1 MWQVWHEDE
10 VIQTPDYIGGD
21 CWATLSGWLWS
32 TPKAQWAISYAYP
45 LGRQVILC
53 VSKRANSAPEWIC
66 HNFFSKLL
74 RQHPRFP
81 WTEKKAHYLN
91 NTIADLIK
99 RKLYGI
105 FCSLC
110 LPPPFFNI
118 KFSVGPQR
126 ARVLHNK
133 IAPSLRPSPETLQS
147 YANYNQARP
156 SFYYYIIFARAKTTT
171 RFVVVGHLVWR
182 GAPHLRNSCRL
193 LNVVVSVV
201 GLTAGVV
208 AIPFDEQNKWS
219 TPPS

>member
-1 MWQVWHEDE
+1 MRQVSNDH
-10 VIQTPDYIGGD
+10 PRLYLGD

-32 TPKAQWAISYAYP
+32 TPKAQRAIWYAYP

-81 WTEKKAHYLN
+81 WTEKKRPL
-91 NTIADLIK
+91 LEQ
-99 RKLYGI
+99 LYRRSHKTQPVRY
-105 FCSLC
+105 FLSFVSPSPL
-110 LPPPFFNI
+110 FNI

-126 ARVLHNK
+126 ARVLHTK
-133 IAPSLRPSPETLQS
+133 IASSLRPSSETLQS
-147 YANYNQARP
+147 YAYYNQARS
-156 SFYYYIIFARAKTTT
+156 SFYYIIFANAKTTT

>member
-1 MWQVWHEDE
+1 MWQVSNDH
-10 VIQTPDYIGGD
+10 PRLYLGD

-32 TPKAQWAISYAYP
+32 TPKAQRAIWYAYP

-53 VSKRANSAPEWIC
+53 VSKTANSAPEWIC

-81 WTEKKAHYLN
+81 WTEKKDHYLN

-99 RKLYGI
+99 RNPYGI
-105 FCSLC
+105 FCRLC
-110 LPPPFFNI
+110 LPPPPLFNI

-147 YANYNQARP
+147 YAYYNQARS
-156 SFYYYIIFARAKTTT
+156 SFYYIIFAKAKTTT

-201 GLTAGVV
+201 GFTAGVV